1 MKERRAHHSPEIKAN
16 LGMRLKKIEGQIR
29 GIAGMIE
36 RDEYCDDVLNQISS
50 VQAALNGVRKM
61 LLEAHIKS
69 CVVEQLKEG
78 KVAVVDELMKTIG
91 KMVG

>member
-1 MKERRAHHSPEIKAN
+1 MKQRKAHHGPEIKAN
-16 LGMRLKKIEGQIR
+16 LRMRLKKIEGQIR

-50 VQAALNGVRKM
+50 VEAALNGVRKM

-69 CVVEQLKEG
+69 CVVEQIQDG
-78 KVAVVDELMKTIG
+78 KITVVDELMKTIG
-91 KMVG
+91 KMVR

>member
-1 MKERRAHHSPEIKAN
+1 
-16 LGMRLKKIEGQIR
+16 MRLKKIEGQIR

-69 CVVEQLKEG
+69 CVMEQLKEG

>member
-1 MKERRAHHSPEIKAN
+1 MKQRKAHHSPEIKAN
-16 LGMRLKKIEGQIR
+16 LEMRLKKIEGQIR

-50 VQAALNGVRKM
+50 VEAALNGVRKM

-69 CVVEQLKEG
+69 CVVEQIQDG
-78 KVAVVDELMKTIG
+78 KITVVDELMKTIG
-91 KMVG
+91 KMVR

>member
-1 MKERRAHHSPEIKAN
+1 MEQSKAHHSPGIKAN
-16 LGMRLKKIEGQIR
+16 LEMRLKKIEGQIR

-50 VQAALNGVRKM
+50 VEAALNGVRKM

-69 CVVEQLKEG
+69 CVVEQIQDG
-78 KVAVVDELMKTIG
+78 KITIVDELMKTIG
-91 KMVG
+91 KMVR